1 MTGFSLPIQ
10 VIEVPAGNIWLVEDH
25 SVPVVSLS
33 WSWRGGAAAEPAGQ
47 EGATSLMA
55 AMLGEGAGD
64 LPARA
69 FTDAIRDDAINL
81 SFEAQRDGF
90 EGNLRALSDA
100 LPRALRLARSAM
112 VEPRFDNDAFER
124 VRARALAGARQSLE
138 QPRGQASRAFW
149 AGAFPTHSAGRP
161 TGGTTDSIAAL
172 TIPLMREAHDRQL
185 RSNGMLIGVA
195 GAIDAAGIRAIIP
208 ELFAGLPNGAPA
220 EGPELPAFVHFPRRI
235 VPMPFPQSTILFGQP
250 GLAVSDPDW
259 EAAQIMLRI
268 LGGGGFSSRLM
279 QAIRVER
286 GLTYGVSAGLDVLF
300 GQAIISGGLAT
311 ENGKVAEALDVI
323 RDEWRKMSETGPTEE
338 ERADAIAYLTG
349 SQALQFTDSRRIAST
364 LLALQRNNRP
374 LDWLSARPERLNAIT
389 NARLAA
395 LAKRMLKPDELAV
408 VVAGQPTGL

>member
-10 VIEVPAGNIWLVEDH
+10 VIDLPGGKIWLVEDH

-33 WSWRGGAAAEPAGQ
+33 WSWRGGAAPEPPGQ

-64 LPARA
+64 LPARNFA
-69 FTDAIRDDAINL
+69 DALRDDAINL
-81 SFEAQRDGF
+81 GFDGQRDGF
-90 EGNLRALSDA
+90 EGSLRALRDA
-100 LPRALRLARSAM
+100 LPAALRLARLAM

-138 QPRGQASRAFW
+138 TPRGQASRAFW
-149 AGAFPTHSAGRP
+149 AGAYPTHSAGRP
-161 TGGTTDSIAAL
+161 TGGTPESIAAL
-172 TIPLMREAHDRQL
+172 TIPLLREAHDRQL
-185 RSNGMLIGVA
+185 RATGMLIGVS
-195 GAIDAAGIRAIIP
+195 GAIDAASLRSMIP
-208 ELFAGLPNGAPA
+208 ALFAGLPEGAPA
-220 EGPELPAFVHFPRRI
+220 EGPELPAFEHFPRRV
-235 VPMPFPQSTILFGQP
+235 VPMAFPQSTILFGQP
-250 GLAVSDPDW
+250 GLAVDDPDW

-279 QAIRVER
+279 QAVRVER

-311 ENGKVAEALDVI
+311 ENGKVGEALDVI
-323 RDEWRKMSETGPTEE
+323 QAEWRRMSETGPTEA
-338 ERADAIAYLTG
+338 ERDDAIAYLTG
-349 SQALQFTDSRRIAST
+349 SQPLQFTDSRRISST

-374 LDWLSARPERLNAIT
+374 LDWLSARPDRLNAIS
-389 NARLAA
+389 NAQLAA
-395 LAKRMLKPDELAV
+395 LSKRMLKPDGLAV